1 MISIYISYLSLST
14 YIYTL
19 YILYQFDIYIYIYN
33 VIIICPFV
41 FLAPL
46 FQVTA
51 GIYVLI
57 LLFFLMVLRGLL

>member
-1 MISIYISYLSLST
+1 MISIYIYPISLFPHIYIHYISYISS
-14 YIYTL
+14 
-19 YILYQFDIYIYIYN
+19 IYIYN